1 VGIGYGWI
9 PVRSNRTWLSV
20 MAGLDV
26 NHEIPTEGSEES
38 NLEGVVGVSYEY
50 FKFAVPKKSLR
61 SNLTLFPSITGGG
74 RVRAEFNTNFDI
86 ELIQDFFWDME
97 FYTSYDSK
105 PISRDAE
112 TIDYGVNSSLA
123 YKF

>member
-1 VGIGYGWI
+1 
-9 PVRSNRTWLSV
+9 
-20 MAGLDV
+20 
-26 NHEIPTEGSEES
+26 
-38 NLEGVVGVSYEY
+38 VGVSYEY